1 MKYIGFLLTV
11 LLLTHHGYGG
21 DAARLM
27 LGTGADARALE
38 PSARVM
44 VAEGG
49 EIRLTIENMVA
60 AKYYDITWFKDG
72 SLIPGASG
80 PELIIRDAQDF
91 ATGVYTATYKTPC
104 VSQQTAA
111 ARIVVEGRGPGVT
124 STPSGAGFFLE
135 EVVPNPVSEKATL
148 RFSMPTPGKVQLRI
162 LDVVGNAI
170 ATVLH
175 AELPAGHH
183 TAEIVVSGSEFPST
197 LYYVVLSTPEF
208 KTSRP
213 MMVVK

>member
-1 MKYIGFLLTV
+1 MKHIAFLVTFFALT
-11 LLLTHHGYGG
+11 LHGYGA

-27 LGTGADARALE
+27 IGAGADARAVE
-38 PSARVM
+38 PSSRVM

-49 EIRLTIENMVA
+49 VIRLTIENIVA

-80 PELIIRDAQDF
+80 PELIIRDAQEF

-104 VSQQTAA
+104 VSQQTAP
-111 ARIVVEGRGPGVT
+111 ARIVVEGRGPSVT
-124 STPSGAGFFLE
+124 SKPSAEGFSLQ
-135 EVVPNPVSEKATL
+135 EVMPNPVSEKATL
-148 RFSMPTPGKVQLRI
+148 RFSIPTASRVQVRI

-170 ATVLH
+170 ATVLQ
-175 AELPAGHH
+175 ADLPAGDH
-183 TAEIVVSGSEFPST
+183 TADVVVSGSEFPST